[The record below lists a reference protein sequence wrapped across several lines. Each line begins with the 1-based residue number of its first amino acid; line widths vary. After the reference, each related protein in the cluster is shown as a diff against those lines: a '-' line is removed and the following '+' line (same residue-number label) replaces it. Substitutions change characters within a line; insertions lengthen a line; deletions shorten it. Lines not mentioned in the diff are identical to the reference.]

1 MLVIFLGNE
10 ITIPFSLY
18 TWQEAALKFLKES
31 KSKIKLLESPTGS
44 GKTLVALYYALSKC
58 PDCKVIFF
66 TRTNSQVENVFR
78 ESRILGINKVV
89 SFMGRGEMCLFKK
102 HKPEM
107 SEGDPEEQSRLC
119 QRLIQDRI
127 EGREGCFYE
136 SVYPLGWFSNIIGP
150 TELIEI
156 GEKNGFCPYFAQRE
170 LLKDARVIVATYSYI
185 LNPFV
190 RDRFKDWITT
200 DHSKIFL
207 IFDEAH
213 NIPDTLRGMNSSSLG
228 LNDIKRAKEEITQYG
243 DKSIENISIS
253 LVLDSIQE
261 SLEYIFGD
269 GDRLLTADDARE
281 YFMKG
286 FSAGTLEIKRVLE
299 SMLLAGEV
307 IKETKLNEGKL
318 PRSYTYK
325 VAALCLTMMDDSEP
339 TFIRVVE
346 SEDQEVS
353 MKYLDVSQAL
363 SFLNEYHEV
372 LFISGTLSPFEK
384 FKDELGLN
392 SAEEI
397 ALKVPYLET
406 NIKVLYTDEFSLN
419 YPNREENEPKLL
431 SKIEE
436 ILNGTDF
443 NTVVFATS
451 YEELSK
457 IRDLNIKRRVYFE
470 RKNITSSELNE
481 MLAKFKKNGG
491 VLLGVINGRLSE
503 GLDLPGKLLEL
514 GIIAGIPYPRPTPE
528 TYAMETYYDMKFMKG
543 WLYAYEAVASVRL
556 RQTIGRLIR
565 SPTDRGVAIIL
576 DSRARK
582 FRKSLPNLYLSSN
595 LVNDTVSFL
604 SQ

>member
-1 MLVIFLGNE
+1 MILLGND
-10 ITIPFSLY
+10 ITIPFPLY
-18 TWQEAALKFLKES
+18 SWQEATLKFLKES
-31 KSKIKLLESPTGS
+31 KSKIKLVESPTGS
-44 GKTLVALYYALSKC
+44 GKTLVALYYALTRC
-58 PDCKVIFF
+58 PDCKIIFF

-78 ESRILGINKVV
+78 ESRILGINRVV
-89 SFMGRGEMCLFKK
+89 SFMGRSEMCLFKK

-107 SEGDPEEQSRLC
+107 SEGDPEEQSRFC
-119 QRLIQDRI
+119 QKLIQDRI
-127 EGREGCFYE
+127 EGKDGCFYDIE
-136 SVYPLGWFSNIIGP
+136 YKLGWFDNIVKP
-150 TELIEI
+150 NELIGM
-156 GEKNGFCPYFAQRE
+156 GEKRGFCPYFAQRQ
-170 LLKDARVIVATYSYI
+170 LLKDAKVIVTTYSYI
-185 LNPFV
+185 LNPYV
-190 RDRFKDWITT
+190 RDRFMDWVST
-200 DHSKIFL
+200 DYSKIIL

-213 NIPDTLRGMNSSSLG
+213 NIPDTLRGMNSSSLS
-228 LNDIKRAKEEITQYG
+228 LNDISKARDEVAHYG

-253 LVLDSIQE
+253 LVLDSIKE
-261 SLEYIFGD
+261 SLEYIFED

-299 SMLLAGEV
+299 SMVIAGEI

-325 VAALCLTMMDDSEP
+325 VATLSINLMEDSEP

-346 SEDQEVS
+346 SEDKEIN
-353 MKYLDVSQAL
+353 MKYLDVSESL
-363 SFLNEYHEV
+363 SFLNEYNQV

-384 FKDELGLN
+384 FKDELGLKD
-392 SAEEI
+392 AEEI
-397 ALKVPYLET
+397 SLKVPYLDT
-406 NIKVLYTDEFSLN
+406 NLKVLYTDEFSLN
-419 YPNREENEPKLL
+419 YPNREDSEPKLL

-436 ILNGTDF
+436 ILNKTNY

-457 IRDLNIKRRVYFE
+457 IRDLNIDRRVYFE
-470 RKNITSSELNE
+470 RKNITNSELNE
-481 MLAKFKKNGG
+481 MLIKFRAKGG

-543 WLYAYEAVASVRL
+543 WLYAYEAVASIRL

-582 FRKSLPNLYLSSN
+582 FRKSLPNLYLSSD
-595 LVNDTVSFL
+595 LINDTISFL